1 LGCEKVNVIFN
12 QPRFLFEKSVE
23 DALDKYFAKGEKRIF
38 FTFSVDHNNVFSSQR
53 LKYLRKKCDLLLGIK
68 FHSVL
73 QNITDDQFPHVLQIA
88 EAASQH
94 NMFVIVDG
102 SYGAKSIHE
111 VDHLKLADF
120 LCQNI
125 ATPVVFAHSGCLKV
139 KEAMLISLERP
150 NMNLY
155 FDTSFILSFWRGS
168 SVEQDLAFVIKKLG
182 VEKFFFGSDYPYLDF
197 RTEFDLQSNF
207 LEKNQIPQDAIFRTS
222 AENFLSALSM

>member
-1 LGCEKVNVIFN
+1 MIDFHQHLEDPHQPGQELIHFETSDQLCDLLIQHEQFIKLLGCEKVNVIFN

-111 VDHLKLADF
+111 VDHLKLAD
-120 LCQNI
+120 LDRKS
-125 ATPVVFAHSGCLKV
+125 VV
-139 KEAMLISLERP
+139 
-150 NMNLY
+150 
-155 FDTSFILSFWRGS
+155 
-168 SVEQDLAFVIKKLG
+168 
-182 VEKFFFGSDYPYLDF
+182 
-197 RTEFDLQSNF
+197 
-207 LEKNQIPQDAIFRTS
+207 
-222 AENFLSALSM
+222 